1 MKEILSEKMIDF
13 ENETIEDKIERF
25 NKSIKQYKKRGEKA
39 WVKFYQD
46 YKVKLL
52 EDLGTGFVES

>member
-1 MKEILSEKMIDF
+1 MIDF
-13 ENETIEDKIERF
+13 EDETVEDKIKRF
-25 NKSIKQYKKRGEKA
+25 NKAIKLYEKRGEKA

-52 EDLGTGFVES
+52 DDLGMEFVKI